1 MDERNETEINGF
13 EETDDITG
21 MRIIRCRN
29 GLAQN
34 TKFGSAMECIRIVIL
49 GIAFLVVL
57 TGSVFFIYQSVAFY
71 VAGNTGGGSFAS
83 VFTIFGGAATLI
95 LGFPL
100 FFMIRDVVNYKKMI
114 KTIPTW
120 TTEDN
125 RAWATIKLI
134 DYIDYTYAKDVYW
147 AVCDVVNEEEQTIKR
162 YESYK
167 VKEDLF
173 DKLNPGQE
181 IAIYFNPDNQAE
193 YYINLDEVR

>member
-34 TKFGSAMECIRIVIL
+34 TKFGSAMEWIRIVIL

-100 FFMIRDVVNYKKMI
+100 FFMIMDVVNYKKMI